1 MCVCERERERVYNG
15 RIKKTKSFQRNKL
28 KEVEFGQVVSFF
40 PLWLTFGAAN
50 IFLFNWKA
58 SRKQL

>member
-1 MCVCERERERVYNG
+1 MNEFTMEGLRELKAFRG
-15 RIKKTKSFQRNKL
+15 KKW

-40 PLWLTFGAAN
+40 PLWLIFGAVN

-58 SRKQL
+58 NWEQL